1 LKILHVTTFFE
12 PELGYEE
19 FHTAKEQAKDGHEV
33 HVICTNLRS
42 DRNLK
47 GQKKYLPA
55 KKEIISNINVHR
67 LRCLPELKAEFVIP
81 IGFNNTLRSISP
93 DIIHAHTATQ
103 FTSWLAVRFSKKRN
117 FPIMVDIHGLGWQ
130 KKENLNL
137 FEKFKLRINNIFD
150 YFIKYTIH
158 NANILIIKASSF
170 EKELRNKYNVDKNKI
185 ILNEVGFDSDIFFK
199 DEKVRSNTRKEY
211 GLSKSEKILII
222 FGFLRKHKRLDIILE
237 VLEKLPKQFKLFIA
251 GSLDNETQNNENIT
265 KKIESLSDRIIRINY
280 FSQKKLNELL
290 NASDVA
296 VWPANISVGLLQASA
311 VSIPS
316 IYPEWGYEI
325 YPISKTTIHL
335 GETQDLLEKILYIF
349 SSEKIYSNEQLKAI
363 KYANTR
369 SYVKKARELIDI
381 YNIN

>member
-42 DRNLK
+42 DRNLR
-47 GQKKYLPA
+47 GQNKYLPA

-81 IGFNNTLRSISP
+81 IGFNNTLRNISP

-103 FTSWLAVRFSKKRN
+103 FTSWLAVRFSKKRK
-117 FPIMVDIHGLGWQ
+117 FPVMVDIHGLGWQ
-130 KKENLNL
+130 KKEYLNL
-137 FEKFKLRINNIFD
+137 FEKFKFRINKIFD

-158 NANILIIKASSF
+158 NANKLIIKASPF
-170 EKELRNKYNVDKNKI
+170 EKELRRKYNVNKNKM

-199 DEKVRSNTRKEY
+199 DEKVRSKTRTEY
-211 GLSKSEKILII
+211 GISKSEKILII
-222 FGFLRKHKRLDIILE
+222 FGFLRKHKRLDIILD
-237 VLEKLPKQFKLFIA
+237 VLEKLPIQFKLFIA

-265 KKIESLSDRIIRINY
+265 KKMEALSGRIIRINH
-280 FSQKKLNELL
+280 FPQKKLNELL
-290 NASDVA
+290 NASDVT
-296 VWPANISVGLLQASA
+296 VWPANVSVGLLQASA
-311 VSIPS
+311 VGIPS
-316 IYPEWGYEI
+316 IYPDWGYEI

-335 GETQDLLEKILYIF
+335 SETQDLLEKIFYIF
-349 SSEKIYSNEQLKAI
+349 SSKTIYNIEQIKAI
-363 KYANTR
+363 KYAETR
-369 SYVKKARELIDI
+369 SYAKKARELIDI
-381 YNIN
+381 YNTN